1 MSKPDFTDL
10 DIFFERINISYSI
23 TNFLNFS

>member
-10 DIFFERINISYSI
+10 DILFERINIPYSI